1 MSVPDRS
8 VHLLC
13 LTKEESSGVELPDL
27 RRSHE
32 ECPADEEAHDG
43 EREEGGLPAD
53 RVHEVDGAQRAE

>member
-1 MSVPDRS
+1 MSWS
-8 VHLLC
+8 FYLWC

-27 RRSHE
+27 RRGHE